1 MTTRRD
7 NVSLRDLETRA
18 NRMYGAHGGPEYV
31 TTSGE
36 PDGGLFP
43 RSAGES
49 LDAASLD
56 AKAEAMRDRRY
67 R

>member
-7 NVSLRDLETRA
+7 NVPLRDLETRA
-18 NRMYGAHGGPEYV
+18 NRMYGAGAGPEHI

-36 PDGGLFP
+36 PSGDLFP
-43 RSAGES
+43 RAGEDLS
-49 LDAASLD
+49 AAALD
-56 AKAEAMRDRRY
+56 AKAEAMASRLY

>member
-7 NVSLRDLETRA
+7 NVPLRDLERRA
-18 NRMYGAHGGPEYV
+18 QRMYGAHGGPEHI

-49 LDAASLD
+49 LDAAALD
-56 AKAEAMRDRRY
+56 AKAEAMASRLY